1 MDIFKLFYVDGMIF
15 ISLAMPTLLVVM
27 FLLDR
32 RRDAAKSP
40 VGRRAYGHPGPMT
53 SANARS

>member
-1 MDIFKLFYVDGMIF
+1 MDIAKLFYVDGMIF
-15 ISLAMPTLLVVM
+15 VGLAMPTLLVMM

-32 RRDAAKSP
+32 RRAAAKAP
-40 VGRRAYGHPGPMT
+40 AGRRAYGRPGPLT